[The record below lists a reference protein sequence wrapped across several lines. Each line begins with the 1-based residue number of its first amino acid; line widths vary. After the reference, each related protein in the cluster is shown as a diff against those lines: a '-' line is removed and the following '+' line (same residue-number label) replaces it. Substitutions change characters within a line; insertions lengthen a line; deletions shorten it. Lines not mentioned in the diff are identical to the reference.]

1 MFAFPRRAAV
11 QEHYRRII
19 ERLRPPVG
27 VDLCHVHFPDELRIG
42 SEALGAHVV
51 SRALCR
57 FRYVSFDGVPAGSR
71 LGYLGVQLQA
81 WAPFAEAEFSV
92 SLGEGGASVYAWD
105 RQVFTE
111 RCALSGAKPVANR
124 VYPEGF
130 LLETAQD
137 GVRLEHCVSGVEAR
151 VFRGGELLHSRWWPE
166 TPDAASWRNFLRASG
181 IDPESAP
188 ATPQPRGDRVDWLAE
203 PRGEPALYSTLLDVP
218 RVRLHQALAVA
229 ALLLLVPT
237 LWLGKSLLGSMAR
250 SEDLAETRRALEV
263 DAGPL
268 MRAREEALA
277 GAATLEALR
286 AQTEGKSPV
295 SLVAGVSRLLPEDG
309 TVLRELE
316 WQGKQLRLVL
326 APGAKASRTTYVK
339 ALEDSGWL
347 SGVHEVAGEQAAEA
361 GGVVLVA
368 ELAGAGE

>member
-1 MFAFPRRAAV
+1 MSAFPSRAAV
-11 QEHYRRII
+11 QEHYRRIL

-27 VDLCHVHFPDELRIG
+27 VDLCHVHLPDELRIG
-42 SEALGAHVV
+42 SEALAAHVV

-57 FRYVSFDGVPAGSR
+57 FRRVSFDGVPEGSR

-81 WAPFAEAEFSV
+81 WAPFAEPEFSV
-92 SLGEGGASVYAWD
+92 SLGETGASVYAWD
-105 RQVFTE
+105 RRAFTE
-111 RCALSGAKPVANR
+111 RCALSGTKPVANR
-124 VYPEGF
+124 MYPEGF
-130 LLETAQD
+130 LFAGAGD
-137 GVRLEHCVSGVEAR
+137 GVCLERCVSGVEAR
-151 VFRGGELLHSRWWPE
+151 VFRGGELVHSRWWPE
-166 TPDAASWRNFLRASG
+166 TPDAASWRNFLRTSG
-181 IDPESAP
+181 IDPESSP
-188 ATPQPRGDRVDWLAE
+188 AAPQPRGDRVDWLAE
-203 PRGEPALYSTLLDVP
+203 PRGEPALYTTLLDVP
-218 RVRLHQALAVA
+218 RVRLHQTLAIA

-250 SEDLAETRRALEV
+250 SEALSETRRALEV

-268 MRAREEALA
+268 MGAREEALA

-286 AQTEGKSPV
+286 AQTGRQSPV
-295 SLVAGVSRLLPEDG
+295 SLMAGISRVLPEDG

-316 WQGKQLRLVL
+316 WRGRELRLVL
-326 APGAKASRTTYVK
+326 APGANASRTAYVK
-339 ALEDSGWL
+339 ALEGSGWL